1 MVNYYHQIY
10 WNSNTHLNYFR
21 SNFPLWAANI
31 FRRTLSL
38 DIISSQ
44 INDLK
49 PIPFCLNYGELL
61 PSNLLKFKYTLKQN
75 FPLKWSRDRS
85 VYSHEMR
92 YFIDE
97 LSDEVMSVYN
107 IINACCLTKQSIN
120 LVCTINSITENVNLV
135 SFFVVVVVENNS
147 YAV

>member
-1 MVNYYHQIY
+1 MSEFLASRWLTAVTV
-10 WNSNTHLNYFR
+10 SLVTSYFP
-21 SNFPLWAANI
+21 FWAATI

-44 INDLK
+44 INDQK
-49 PIPFCLNYGELL
+49 PIPFCLSYGESL
-61 PSNLLKFKYTLKQN
+61 PSNVLKLKYTLKQN

-97 LSDEVMSVYN
+97 LGDEVMSVYI

-135 SFFVVVVVENNS
+135 LFFVVVVVFENNS